1 MVPSH
6 CVINSWKM
14 GLVVFGVIVCQCGYF
29 TPVNDNPTYVWFLGP
44 LCQILERQVSYFFKA
59 TLPLK
64 PATIPLKI
72 GHLAFQDVFLPTFLD
87 ATKTKKT
94 ASEAQG
100 ISSGV
105 AVENLP
111 IFQVAGADAVPHGFM
126 VVLNHPKIM
135 WKIFPPPPLPIK
147 KRCTCLQGAGI
158 LKFLWVLC

>member
-1 MVPSH
+1 MTTLLISGFWVH
-6 CVINSWKM
+6 YVRSWNAKCP
-14 GLVVFGVIVCQCGYF
+14 I
-29 TPVNDNPTYVWFLGP
+29 FL
-44 LCQILERQVSYFFKA
+44 KA

-87 ATKTKKT
+87 ATKTKKP

-135 WKIFPPPPLPIK
+135 
-147 KRCTCLQGAGI
+147 
-158 LKFLWVLC
+158 